1 MSDVPRVEA
10 DAVQVDLRSY
20 LGSRLGP
27 LAVLLVVVVS
37 VTAPVA
43 LFVLGHQTLELQARE
58 SATQVADVIRREA
71 EQRPRLWKYDTPKL
85 LAHLRSYRRQDN
97 IVRIDVV
104 DAEGRLIDP
113 DEPESRAA
121 LSEQPLF
128 WQSAPVVLADE
139 MVGAVWVAVDAS
151 EVRREALQMLLPFG
165 ALGLLLAGLMYWLPL
180 RAMGSAEER
189 VRSLLERLRESQLA
203 LASLNENLEHT
214 VETRSSEL
222 SRALRELQEKE
233 QGLRELSTRA
243 VSMQE
248 AERRAIAR
256 ELHDSA
262 GQSLTAIRIHMQ
274 LIGDLVAKHDA
285 EDRRG
290 TELAQRTL
298 TMVDATLEE
307 IRRAVNTLGPAVLDD
322 VGLAEAIDRACEDAA
337 EALGI
342 TVDCEVE
349 LDDETLSPA
358 LETTAYRLVQEAM
371 TNITR
376 HAHATE
382 VRVRVRKIDGE
393 IRVSVV
399 DDGRGFDPEDV
410 RIGRSRGL
418 VGMRERAELLG
429 GTLVL
434 ESAPGQG
441 TTVRAV
447 LPIAREL

>member
-1 MSDVPRVEA
+1 MSEPRRVEA

-43 LFVLGHQTLELQARE
+43 LFVLGHQTLELQAHE
-58 SATQVADVIRREA
+58 SAIQVADVIRREA

-104 DAEGRLIDP
+104 DEEGRLIDP
-113 DEPESRAA
+113 DEPERRAE

-139 MVGAVWVAVDAS
+139 TVGAVWVAVDAS

-165 ALGLLLAGLMYWLPL
+165 ALGMLLAGLMYWLPL

-189 VRSLLERLRESQLA
+189 VRGLLDRLRESQHA
-203 LASLNENLEHT
+203 LAALNDSLEHT

-233 QGLRELSTRA
+233 QGLRELSARA

-274 LIGDLVAKHDA
+274 LIGDLMAKHGD
-285 EDRRG
+285 DQRG
-290 TELAQRTL
+290 TDLAARTL

-322 VGLAEAIDRACEDAA
+322 VGLAEAIDRACLDTA

-349 LDDETLSPA
+349 LDDEPLSPA
-358 LETTAYRLVQEAM
+358 LESTAYRLVQEAM
-371 TNITR
+371 TNIAR
-376 HAHATE
+376 HAEASE
-382 VRVRVRKIDGE
+382 VRVRVRKLDGE
-393 IRVSVV
+393 VHVTVV
-399 DDGRGFDPEDV
+399 DDGKGFDPDDV
-410 RIGRSRGL
+410 KIGRSRGL
-418 VGMRERAELLG
+418 VGMRERTELLG

-441 TTVRAV
+441 ATVRAI
-447 LPIAREL
+447 LPIAAEL

>member
-1 MSDVPRVEA
+1 MSERRRVEA

-43 LFVLGHQTLELQARE
+43 LFVLGHQTLELQAHE
-58 SATQVADVIRREA
+58 SAIQVADVIRREA

-104 DAEGRLIDP
+104 DEEGRLIDP
-113 DEPESRAA
+113 DEPERRAE

-139 MVGAVWVAVDAS
+139 TVGAVWVAVDAS

-165 ALGLLLAGLMYWLPL
+165 ALGVLLAGLMYWLPL

-189 VRSLLERLRESQLA
+189 VRGLLDRLRESQHA

-233 QGLRELSTRA
+233 QGLRELSARA

-274 LIGDLVAKHDA
+274 LIGDLMAKHGD
-285 EDRRG
+285 DQRG
-290 TELAQRTL
+290 TDLAARTL

-322 VGLAEAIDRACEDAA
+322 VGLAEAIDRACVDTA

-349 LDDETLSPA
+349 LDDEPLSPA
-358 LETTAYRLVQEAM
+358 LESTAYRLVQEAM
-371 TNITR
+371 TNIAR
-376 HAHATE
+376 HAEASE
-382 VRVRVRKIDGE
+382 VRVRVRKLDGE
-393 IRVSVV
+393 VHVTVV
-399 DDGRGFDPEDV
+399 DDGKGFDPDDV
-410 RIGRSRGL
+410 KIGRSRGL
-418 VGMRERAELLG
+418 VGMRERTELLG

-434 ESAPGQG
+434 ESAPGHG
-441 TTVRAV
+441 ATVRAI
-447 LPIAREL
+447 LPIAAEL

>member
-1 MSDVPRVEA
+1 MSDAPRVDA
-10 DAVQVDLRSY
+10 DTVEVDLRSY

-27 LAVLLVVVVS
+27 LAVLIVVVVA

-43 LFVLGHQTLELQARE
+43 LFVLGHQTLELQAHE
-58 SATQVADVIRREA
+58 SASQVADVIRREA
-71 EQRPRLWKYDTPKL
+71 EQRPQLWKYDTPKL

-104 DAEGRLIDP
+104 DADGRLIDP
-113 DEPESRAA
+113 DEPERRAK
-121 LSEQPLF
+121 LSKQPLF

-139 MVGAVWVAVDAS
+139 TVGAVWVAIDAS

-180 RAMGSAEER
+180 RAMGSAEDR
-189 VRSLLERLRESQLA
+189 VRSLLDRLRESQLA
-203 LASLNENLEHT
+203 LASLNENLEQT

-233 QGLRELSTRA
+233 QGLRELSARA

-274 LIGDLVAKHDA
+274 LIGDLMAKHGD
-285 EDRRG
+285 DQKG
-290 TELAQRTL
+290 TDLAARTL

-322 VGLAEAIDRACEDAA
+322 VGLAEAIDRACLDAA

-342 TVDCEVE
+342 TVDCAVE
-349 LDDETLSPA
+349 LDDQPLTPA
-358 LETTAYRLVQEAM
+358 LESTAYRLVQEAM

-376 HAHATE
+376 HAQASE
-382 VRVRVRKIDGE
+382 VRVRVRRLEDK
-393 IRVSVV
+393 VHVTVV
-399 DDGRGFDPEDV
+399 DDGRGFDPDDV
-410 RIGRSRGL
+410 KIGRSRGL
-418 VGMRERAELLG
+418 VGMRERVELLG

-441 TTVRAV
+441 AAVRAV
-447 LPIAREL
+447 LPVAPDV

>member
-1 MSDVPRVEA
+1 MSEPRRVEA

-27 LAVLLVVVVS
+27 LAVLIVVVVA

-43 LFVLGHQTLELQARE
+43 LFVLGHQTLELQAHE
-58 SATQVADVIRREA
+58 SASQVADVIRREA

-113 DEPESRAA
+113 DEPEQRAE

-139 MVGAVWVAVDAS
+139 TVGAVWVAVDAS

-180 RAMGSAEER
+180 RAMGSAEDR
-189 VRSLLERLRESQLA
+189 VRSLLDRLRESQLA
-203 LASLNENLEHT
+203 LASLNENLEQT

-233 QGLRELSTRA
+233 QGLRELSARA

-274 LIGDLVAKHDA
+274 LIGDLMAKHGD
-285 EDRRG
+285 DQRG
-290 TELAQRTL
+290 TDLAARTL

-322 VGLAEAIDRACEDAA
+322 VGLAEAIDRACVDTA

-349 LDDETLSPA
+349 LDDQPLSPA
-358 LETTAYRLVQEAM
+358 LESTAYRLVQEAM
-371 TNITR
+371 TNIAR
-376 HAHATE
+376 HAEASE
-382 VRVRVRKIDGE
+382 VRVRVRKLDGE
-393 IRVSVV
+393 VHLTVV
-399 DDGRGFDPEDV
+399 DDGQGFDPDDV
-410 RIGRSRGL
+410 NIGRSRGL

-441 TTVRAV
+441 ATVRAV
-447 LPIAREL
+447 LPIAAEL

>member
-1 MSDVPRVEA
+1 MIEPRRVEA

-43 LFVLGHQTLELQARE
+43 LFVLGHQTLELQAHE
-58 SATQVADVIRREA
+58 SANQVADVIRREA

-104 DAEGRLIDP
+104 DADGQLIDP
-113 DEPESRAA
+113 DEPELRAK

-139 MVGAVWVAVDAS
+139 TVGAVWVAVDAS

-180 RAMGSAEER
+180 RAMGSAEDR
-189 VRSLLERLRESQLA
+189 VRGLLDRLRESQLA

-233 QGLRELSTRA
+233 QGLRELSARA

-274 LIGDLVAKHDA
+274 LIGDLMAKHGD
-285 EDRRG
+285 DQRG
-290 TELAQRTL
+290 TDLAARTL

-322 VGLAEAIDRACEDAA
+322 VGLAEAIDRACVDTA

-349 LDDETLSPA
+349 LDDEPLSPA
-358 LETTAYRLVQEAM
+358 LESTAYRLVQEAM
-371 TNITR
+371 TNIAR
-376 HAHATE
+376 HAEASE
-382 VRVRVRKIDGE
+382 VRVRVRKLDGE
-393 IRVSVV
+393 VHVTVV
-399 DDGRGFDPEDV
+399 DDGNGFDPDDV
-410 RIGRSRGL
+410 KIGRSRGL

-441 TTVRAV
+441 ATVRAI
-447 LPIAREL
+447 LPIAAEL